1 MCKVP
6 YCDNKRD
13 LGKNGQLMN
22 YCFYHK
28 KLNLMNPSATW
39 EAPHIFF
46 KNEIIFN
53 DITKLKCNYDI
64 WGDGSEC
71 NDNKQ
76 KYLAVPDIDKKWVW
90 GMFDV
95 DHIKKPTEWDKKNN
109 KWYYPHTGKIEH
121 PSNYQLICKDCH
133 RVKSHINGDYDGSK
147 NKKKINGK

>member
-1 MCKVP
+1 MCKVH

-13 LGKNGQLMN
+13 LGRNGQLMN

-76 KYLAVPDIDKKWVW
+76 KYLAVPDIDKNGYGVCLILIILKNQQN
-90 GMFDV
+90 G
-95 DHIKKPTEWDKKNN
+95 IKN
-109 KWYYPHTGKIEH
+109 I
-121 PSNYQLICKDCH
+121 
-133 RVKSHINGDYDGSK
+133 INGITPIQVK
-147 NKKKINGK
+147 